1 MTVEV
6 ELINRIY
13 TNLCEFCDANG
24 LDVQEYMSNAITE
37 RYNLDKYGDLNEKLA
52 KKEEKKPTTKR
63 TKKNQSEAE
72 SATEEFNK
80 IVVDKLV
87 SMVKGNDEQDN
98 RAQTDEIREEVI
110 KEETEETKQPII
122 EPIVVQG
129 DVDKPK
135 KVRRTL
141 KTK

>member
-72 SATEEFNK
+72 LATEEFNK

-87 SMVKGNDEQDN
+87 SMVKGNDEQE
-98 RAQTDEIREEVI
+98 A
-110 KEETEETKQPII
+110 
-122 EPIVVQG
+122 
-129 DVDKPK
+129 
-135 KVRRTL
+135 
-141 KTK
+141 